1 MMSFIRK
8 IKKGDKIYYA
18 EVVNERIEG
27 KAVQRHIRY
36 IGKDPDALPTRFELG
51 KEELGQLLDMILKN
65 SITPDDIFNVLEKS
79 GKPVSRGKLKKFGIE
94 YDVSKKTY
102 YIFLRYQ

>member
-1 MMSFIRK
+1 MSFIRK

-18 EVVNERIEG
+18 EVMNERIDG
-27 KAVQRHIRY
+27 KVVQRHIRY
-36 IGKDPDALPTRFELG
+36 IGTDPDAPPKKFELDQKELG
-51 KEELGQLLDMILKN
+51 KLLDLISKN
-65 SITPDDIFNVLEKS
+65 SITPDDIFNILEKS
-79 GKPVSRGKLKKFGIE
+79 GKPVSREKLKKFGIE